1 MQFQPPDH
9 RRPKISVLLPFRNA
23 AQTLDECLESIQSQ
37 TFSHFELLAVDD
49 HSGDESAKILRT
61 RYDPR
66 IRLLP
71 NPGHGLVDAL
81 NFGLRAARTPLIVRM
96 DADDIMHPE
105 RLELQHRHL
114 SDHPEL
120 DLSAS
125 RVELFPQALIGKGY
139 REYLRWQNALLT
151 DTEIRDNCYVE
162 SPFAHP
168 SVMFRRDTVA
178 GLGGYRHRQ
187 GDFPED
193 YDLWLRMIRAGCRM
207 EKLPRVLLRW
217 RESPQR
223 LSRRDRAYRRTAFDR
238 LRAEYLSRDPRLTP
252 ERELA
257 YWGAGRKTR
266 RRAGLLVER
275 GHEPTVWVD
284 IDPKKIG
291 NRIAGVPVVS
301 SAWLAREPRPFVL
314 VYVAN
319 HGARDRISVE
329 LESLGYRRGIDYL
342 AVG

>member
-1 MQFQPPDH
+1 MQVQSPNH
-9 RRPKISVLLPFRNA
+9 RRPKISVLLPFRDA
-23 AQTLDECLESIQSQ
+23 ARTLDECLESIQAQ
-37 TFSHFELLAVDD
+37 TFHCFELLAVDD
-49 HSGDESAKILRT
+49 HSEDESVEILRA
-61 RYDPR
+61 RHDPR
-66 IRLLP
+66 CRLLP
-71 NPGHGLVDAL
+71 NPGRGLVDAL
-81 NFGLRAARTPLIVRM
+81 NTGLRAARAPLIARM

-105 RLELQHRHL
+105 RLALQHRHFA
-114 SDHPEL
+114 DQPKL

-125 RVELFPQALIGKGY
+125 QVELFPRALIGNGY
-139 REYLRWQNALLT
+139 REYVRWQNALLT
-151 DTEIRDNCYVE
+151 NAELSDNRYVE

-168 SVMFRRDTVA
+168 TVMFRRDAVA
-178 GLGGYRHRQ
+178 GLGGYRQ

-193 YDLWLRMIRAGCRM
+193 YDLWLRMFRAGCRM

-223 LSRRDRAYRRTAFDR
+223 LSRRDRAYRRAAFNQ
-238 LRAEYLSRDPRLTP
+238 LRAEYLSRDPRLTLG
-252 ERELA
+252 RELA

-275 GHEPTVWVD
+275 GHEPIAWVD

-301 SAWLAREPRPFVL
+301 PAWLARKPRPLVL
-314 VYVAN
+314 VYVTN
-319 HGARDRISVE
+319 HGARDRIALE
-329 LESLGYRRGIDYL
+329 LESLGYRRGVDYL